1 MNLEIDLIARYV
13 AKLLGSR
20 ANGEP

>member
-13 AKLLGSR
+13 ARLLASR
-20 ANGEP
+20 AEGAQ